1 MSRLATIHRDRT
13 AKRRLKALGCARRV
27 LDRAEK
33 DGVRISVIG
42 SLTGPRFQLHSDV
55 DLFVHGETDP
65 SRRVAVERLV
75 ADAFKG
81 TGLPYDVVYESDLTS
96 ERAQEF
102 LGV

>member
-1 MSRLATIHRDRT
+1 MAID
-13 AKRRLKALGCARRV
+13 CARRV
-27 LDRAEK
+27 LDSAER

-75 ADAFKG
+75 ADVFKG
-81 TGLPYDVVYESDLTS
+81 TGLPYDVVYESDLVS
-96 ERAQEF
+96 ERAREF
-102 LGV
+102 MDV